1 MDMRL
6 LRREFAAI
14 ASTLLAVFIAG
25 ALAFQRVPPNGGCL
39 DAVGAFGPI
48 GTYTRCAL
56 VTTVGIP
63 GAALVALGLLMIGL
77 TLFGRLRRQDDL
89 AVEWGLLFFGVV
101 MLVPIAI
108 GLALGGE
115 PTASSATG
123 LWGSFVSHYLRK
135 GLGAAGAWIV
145 FLLATSALT
154 VPRA

>member
-25 ALAFQRVPPNGGCL
+25 ALAFQRVPVNGGCL

-63 GAALVALGLLMIGL
+63 GAALVA
-77 TLFGRLRRQDDL
+77 
-89 AVEWGLLFFGVV
+89 
-101 MLVPIAI
+101 
-108 GLALGGE
+108 
-115 PTASSATG
+115 
-123 LWGSFVSHYLRK
+123 
-135 GLGAAGAWIV
+135 
-145 FLLATSALT
+145 
-154 VPRA
+154 